1 MKNEETMKESIQK
14 KIADSK
20 RVYRFIFFYILRE
33 LWKQYNHK
41 MSELYMLLF
50 DYNSDDNEDENEGK
64 RTDDDDKN
72 RHNKTLYDKI
82 MRLEGIGNAFQNRT
96 ERISDITGIA
106 QQYFLGD
113 EFLPNPVS
121 REDWIRFI
129 GLRLQWQQDKAPQ
142 KPLNKTVKKPEELK
156 ETEKKIKEALACNT
170 GLEKLSAYQDIR
182 YIAEYACKP
191 VKAFEDS
198 LANLEMMIRQCGRY
212 TLEHMTDERLS
223 THRDVVAE
231 YLHRVEALLTLRHW
245 K

>member
-1 MKNEETMKESIQK
+1 MKNEEVMKESIQE

-50 DYNSDDNEDENEGK
+50 DYDSYDNEDENDGK
-64 RTDDDDKN
+64 RTDEDDKN

-82 MRLEGIGNAFQNRT
+82 MRLEKIGNALQKRQT
-96 ERISDITGIA
+96 HIYDVTGIPRI
-106 QQYFLGD
+106 YFLGGD
-113 EFLPNPVS
+113 ILPNPVS
-121 REDWIRFI
+121 KAEWIHFI
-129 GLRLQWQQDKAPQ
+129 ELRLQWQQDKAGQ
-142 KPLNKTVKKPEELK
+142 KSLTKPLELK
-156 ETEKKIKEALACNT
+156 EAERKIKEALACKT
-170 GLEKLSAYQDIR
+170 GLEKLPTFQNLRYFAENGCRADIM
-182 YIAEYACKP
+182 
-191 VKAFEDS
+191 FESS
-198 LANLEMMIRQCGRY
+198 LANLETMIKQCGRY